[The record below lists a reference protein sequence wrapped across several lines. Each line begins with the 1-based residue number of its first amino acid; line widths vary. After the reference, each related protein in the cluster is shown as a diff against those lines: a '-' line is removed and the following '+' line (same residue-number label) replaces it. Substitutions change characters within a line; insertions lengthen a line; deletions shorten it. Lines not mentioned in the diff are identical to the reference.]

1 MCATSRCVWRS
12 AGQPGLDQAITGSLI
27 GTRCP
32 GGTVKRGRFPGKVGG
47 SGLPLLAELTSRDR
61 SCGAARVPQI
71 VAPDFLRLHPAKRQP
86 SREAIRADDRD
97 YTGDL
102 WGNVE
107 TCLFGCTLG
116 VAIFESLVEPEAQRF
131 NPNVAL
137 ELGHMLGRGRRCLI
151 LKEDSL
157 TSRPADIIHKLYR
170 PFTGSRAEVTIE
182 PELTRWIERDL
193 RR

>member
-1 MCATSRCVWRS
+1 MATRLRLLGDLTLVPHLVAPLQQFIQDHPQPANNVFLMMSF
-12 AGQPGLDQAITGSLI
+12 AGDERLAEIRRVVGRVLATHGLD
-27 GTRCP
+27 
-32 GGTVKRGRFPGKVGG
+32 
-47 SGLPLLAELTSRDR
+47 
-61 SCGAARVPQI
+61 
-71 VAPDFLRLHPAKRQP
+71 
-86 SREAIRADDRD
+86 AIRADDRD

-116 VAIFESLVEPEAQRF
+116 IAIFESLGEPEAQRF

-151 LKEDSL
+151 LKEESL

-170 PFTGSRAEVTIE
+170 PFTGSRAEATIE